1 MRPDAGPTD
10 AVVARGQGC
19 PRSDAVNAPDAD
31 VISACMGAAVELQR
45 SRLLIDALEGE
56 NAALNERLDTEKRAT
71 AILTELNET
80 RKRETDALATVIAA
94 KNETIAARDAVITTQ
109 DKLIDALKK
118 KKPSPFRRIGDILL
132 GAAAAIV
139 LL

>member
-1 MRPDAGPTD
+1 
-10 AVVARGQGC
+10 
-19 PRSDAVNAPDAD
+19 
-31 VISACMGAAVELQR
+31 MGAAVELQR

-94 KNETIAARDAVITTQ
+94 KNETIAARDAVMTTQ

>member
-1 MRPDAGPTD
+1 
-10 AVVARGQGC
+10 
-19 PRSDAVNAPDAD
+19 
-31 VISACMGAAVELQR
+31 MGAAVELER

-56 NAALNERLDTEKRAT
+56 NAALKDRLDTEKRTT

-80 RKRETDALATVIAA
+80 RKREAEALTAVVVA
-94 KNETIAARDAVITTQ
+94 KNETIAARDAAIATQ